1 MRMTLVFLAFAV
13 VSWLASQF
21 LWHLAPGLGIDM
33 MLAYLALAVLSALI
47 ALISRSPPRRDD

>member
-21 LWHLAPGLGIDM
+21 LWHIAPGLGIDM
-33 MLAYLALAVLSALI
+33 MLVYLTLAVLSALV
-47 ALISRSPPRRDD
+47 ALISRSPSKGDD

>member
-13 VSWLASQF
+13 ISWLVSRF

-33 MLAYLALAVLSALI
+33 MLAYLALATISALI
-47 ALISRSPPRRDD
+47 GLLSKPGRRRDS